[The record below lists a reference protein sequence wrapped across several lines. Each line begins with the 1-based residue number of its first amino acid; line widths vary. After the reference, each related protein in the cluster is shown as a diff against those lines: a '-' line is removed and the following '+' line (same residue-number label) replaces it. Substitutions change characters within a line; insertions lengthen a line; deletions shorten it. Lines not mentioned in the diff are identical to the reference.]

1 MAYKILVKD
10 IANKSNM
17 AYLKSYYSYYRL
29 SKTYLEKLLNIF
41 FAYLWKKPYSIVH
54 VFFKVFAKSLV

>member
-41 FAYLWKKPYSIVH
+41 FVYL
-54 VFFKVFAKSLV
+54 